1 MLSRKAN
8 EHSLEAASLQRA
20 KHKTEAR
27 SFGTHALYRRH
38 CNSMVAFEWCL
49 TGAVMHSGLKST
61 AVKLL
66 QTGDTLDTR
75 IHVNSRE

>member
-8 EHSLEAASLQRA
+8 EHSPEAASLQRA
-20 KHKTEAR
+20 KHKNR
-27 SFGTHALYRRH
+27 GMVYRRH

-75 IHVNSRE
+75 LQVNSRE